1 MTTGLYLFSVQKPAR
16 PVINVI
22 VVICVTVYL
31 TNVLLM
37 LELVS
42 NALIV
47 NLVIWDVTVLVILN
61 VKVVIANVKD
71 V

>member
-1 MTTGLYLFSVQKPAR
+1 MTTGPYLFSVQKPAR
-16 PVINVI
+16 PVISVI
-22 VVICVTVYL
+22 VVIYVTVYL

-47 NLVIWDVTVLVILN
+47 NLVIWDVTALVILN